1 MAMKNSPKKI
11 KLVVIS
17 DVHLGTYGCRSKELI
32 RYLKSIEPKTLIL
45 NGDFID
51 MWQFSKRYWPK
62 SHMKV
67 LKQILNFSSRGTKV
81 YYITGNHDE
90 TLRKFE
96 GLKMGNIQIL
106 NKLELDLDD
115 QKAFFFHGDIFDAI
129 IQYSKWLAK
138 IGAIFYDSLIL
149 LNALINKITKVFR
162 LKNISLSK
170 KIKNNVKSAVKFI
183 NQYEESVIQFGFN
196 KGYDFVICGHIH
208 QPENRIYKNSENK
221 EIRYLN
227 SGDWIENMTALE
239 YHKKKWT
246 IYYYVKDF
254 ALLQNSTETDEE
266 LINISELDNKALFQ
280 KMFAEI

>member
-1 MAMKNSPKKI
+1 MKNTPRKVKV
-11 KLVVIS
+11 VVIS

-32 RYLKSIEPKTLIL
+32 GYLKSIEPKILIL

-67 LKQILNFSSRGTKV
+67 LKQILNFASRGTKV

-115 QKAFFFHGDIFDAI
+115 KKAFFFHGDIFDAI
-129 IQYSKWLAK
+129 IQYSKWLAR

-162 LKNISLSK
+162 LKNIPMSK

-208 QPENRIYKNSENK
+208 QPENRVYKNLENK

-239 YHKKKWT
+239 YNKKKWSV
-246 IYYYVKDF
+246 YYYVKDF
-254 ALLQNSTETDEE
+254 AILQNPAEIDED
-266 LINISELDNKALFQ
+266 LLNISELDNKALFQ
-280 KMFAEI
+280 KMLAEI

>member
-1 MAMKNSPKKI
+1 MKNTPRKV

-17 DVHLGTYGCRSKELI
+17 DVHLGTYGCRAKELI
-32 RYLKSIEPKTLIL
+32 SYLKSIEPKTLIL

-67 LKQILNFSSRGTKV
+67 LKQILNFASRGTKV

-115 QKAFFFHGDIFDAI
+115 KKAFFFHGDIFDAI
-129 IQYSKWLAK
+129 IQYSKWLAR

-162 LKNISLSK
+162 LKNIPMSK

-208 QPENRIYKNSENK
+208 QPENRVYENSENK
-221 EIRYLN
+221 KIRYLN

-239 YHKKKWT
+239 YNKKKWS

-254 ALLQNSTETDEE
+254 AILQNPAEIDEDV
-266 LINISELDNKALFQ
+266 LNISELDNKPLFQ
-280 KMFAEI
+280 KMLAEI

>member
-1 MAMKNSPKKI
+1 MNNTPRKV

-17 DVHLGTYGCRSKELI
+17 DVHLGTYGCRAKELI
-32 RYLKSIEPKTLIL
+32 SYLKSIEPKTLIL

-67 LKQILNFSSRGTKV
+67 LKQILNFASRGTKV

-96 GLKMGNIQIL
+96 GLEMGNIQIL

-129 IQYSKWLAK
+129 IQYSKWLAR

-162 LKNISLSK
+162 LKNIPMSK

-208 QPENRIYKNSENK
+208 QPENRVYENSENK
-221 EIRYLN
+221 TIRYLN

-239 YHKKKWT
+239 YNKKKWS

-254 ALLQNSTETDEE
+254 AILQNPAEIDED
-266 LINISELDNKALFQ
+266 LLNISELDNKALFQ
-280 KMFAEI
+280 KMLAEI

>member
-1 MAMKNSPKKI
+1 MKNTLRKV

-17 DVHLGTYGCRSKELI
+17 DVHLGTYGCRAKELI
-32 RYLKSIEPKTLIL
+32 SYLKSIEPKTLIL

-67 LKQILNFSSRGTKV
+67 LKQILNFASRGTKV

-115 QKAFFFHGDIFDAI
+115 KKAFFFHGDIFDAI
-129 IQYSKWLAK
+129 IQYSKWLAR

-162 LKNISLSK
+162 LKNIPMSK

-208 QPENRIYKNSENK
+208 QPENRVYENSENK
-221 EIRYLN
+221 KIRYLN

-239 YHKKKWT
+239 YNKKKWS

-254 ALLQNSTETDEE
+254 ALLQNPADIDED
-266 LINISELDNKALFQ
+266 LLNISELDNKALFQ
-280 KMFAEI
+280 KMLAEI

>member
-1 MAMKNSPKKI
+1 MKNTPRKV

-17 DVHLGTYGCRSKELI
+17 DVHLGTYGCRAKELI
-32 RYLKSIEPKTLIL
+32 SYLKSIEPKTLIL

-67 LKQILNFSSRGTKV
+67 LKQILNFASRGTKV

-115 QKAFFFHGDIFDAI
+115 KKAFFFHGDIFDAI
-129 IQYSKWLAK
+129 IQYSKWLAR

-162 LKNISLSK
+162 LKNIPMSK

-208 QPENRIYKNSENK
+208 QPENRVYENSENK
-221 EIRYLN
+221 KIGYLN

-239 YHKKKWT
+239 YNKKKWS

-254 ALLQNSTETDEE
+254 ALLQNPADIDED
-266 LINISELDNKALFQ
+266 LLNISELDNKALFQ
-280 KMFAEI
+280 KMLAEI

>member
-1 MAMKNSPKKI
+1 MKNTPRKV

-17 DVHLGTYGCRSKELI
+17 DVHLGTYGCRAKELI
-32 RYLKSIEPKTLIL
+32 SYLKSIEPKTLIL

-67 LKQILNFSSRGTKV
+67 LKQILNFASRGTKV

-115 QKAFFFHGDIFDAI
+115 KKAFFFHGDIFDAI
-129 IQYSKWLAK
+129 IQYSKWLAR

-162 LKNISLSK
+162 LKNIPMSK

-208 QPENRIYKNSENK
+208 QPENRVYENSENK
-221 EIRYLN
+221 KIRYLN

-239 YHKKKWT
+239 YNKKKWS

-254 ALLQNSTETDEE
+254 ALLQNPADIDED
-266 LINISELDNKALFQ
+266 LLNISELDNKALFQ
-280 KMFAEI
+280 KMLAEI

>member
-1 MAMKNSPKKI
+1 MKNTPRKV

-17 DVHLGTYGCRSKELI
+17 DVHLGTYGCRAKELI
-32 RYLKSIEPKTLIL
+32 SYLKSIEPKTLIL

-67 LKQILNFSSRGTKV
+67 LKQILNFASRGTKF

-96 GLKMGNIQIL
+96 GLEMGNIQIL

-129 IQYSKWLAK
+129 IQYSKWLAR

-162 LKNISLSK
+162 LKNIPMSK

-208 QPENRIYKNSENK
+208 QPENRVYENSENK
-221 EIRYLN
+221 KIRYLN

-239 YHKKKWT
+239 YNKKKWS

-254 ALLQNSTETDEE
+254 AILQNPAEIDED
-266 LINISELDNKALFQ
+266 LLNISELDNKALFQ
-280 KMFAEI
+280 KMLAEI

>member
-1 MAMKNSPKKI
+1 MKNTPRKV

-17 DVHLGTYGCRSKELI
+17 DVHLGIYGCRAIELI
-32 RYLKSIEPKTLIL
+32 SYLKSIEPKTLIL
-45 NGDFID
+45 NGVFID

-67 LKQILNFSSRGTKV
+67 LKQILNFASRGTKV

-115 QKAFFFHGDIFDAI
+115 KKAFFFHGDIFDAI
-129 IQYSKWLAK
+129 IQYSKWLAR

-162 LKNISLSK
+162 LKNIPMSK
-170 KIKNNVKSAVKFI
+170 KIKNNVKSSVKFI

-208 QPENRIYKNSENK
+208 QPENRVYENSENK
-221 EIRYLN
+221 KIRYLN

-239 YHKKKWT
+239 YNKKKWS

-254 ALLQNSTETDEE
+254 AILQNPAEIDED
-266 LINISELDNKALFQ
+266 LLNISELDNKALFQ
-280 KMFAEI
+280 KMLAEI